1 MDSHPPWLLSLAS
14 DTTYQRDPECG
25 SKIRAVTS
33 NKLEKV
39 LDTIANQSSAQICSE
54 AISSSGGLYVNLMGI
69 EAPRPHDVRN
79 IFFLG
84 YSVIGEAYD
93 DEGVHYPAAPE
104 DFELGKRFVAL
115 TEKLL
120 ELGLLKPHPV
130 RVRDGLEGVL
140 SGMQEL
146 REKKVSGVKLIYRV

>member
-1 MDSHPPWLLSLAS
+1 MAS
-14 DTTYQRDPECG
+14 DTKYQRDAECG
-25 SKIRAVTS
+25 AKIRAITS

-39 LDTIANQSSAQICSE
+39 LDTIATPPSAQICSE
-54 AISSSGGLYVNLMGI
+54 AISSKGGLYVNLMGI
-69 EAPRPHDVRN
+69 DAPRPNDVRN

-104 DFELGKRFVAL
+104 DFEFAQRFVTL
-115 TEKLL
+115 TERLL
-120 ELGLLKPHPV
+120 ELGLLKAHPV

-140 SGMQEL
+140 TGMQEL
-146 REKKVSGVKLIYRV
+146 REKKVSGVKLVYRV